1 MGYDV
6 RLPARSLLAVEIA
19 FGASLEGPEMRINIR
34 TVTIIL
40 GSIPLFFAAMAMGG
54 EGVQVKIT
62 NDGTEDIVVTVYDM
76 NTRPQRVVVENARIN
91 GFASIPI
98 NVIGDSTGRATV
110 SWTATSI
117 DRNSPACGHDESVE
131 LGDSSS
137 LRVHADS
144 SCT

>member
-1 MGYDV
+1 M
-6 RLPARSLLAVEIA
+6 RLN
-19 FGASLEGPEMRINIR
+19 MRIA
-34 TVTIIL
+34 IIL
-40 GSIPLFFAAMAMGG
+40 GAIPLCFAGVAQGG

-62 NDGTEDIVVTVYDM
+62 NDGTEDIVVTIYDM
-76 NTRPQRVVVENARIN
+76 NTRPQRVVLENARIN
-91 GFASIPI
+91 GFTSVPI
-98 NVIGDSTGRATV
+98 NVIGDSTGRATI

-144 SCT
+144 SCST